1 MKKKWTKEQTQE
13 SFKKQKKALIKG
25 FFITVIVFVLIIIFS
40 RWMGHQEL
48 KSLIENGY
56 LDKNYTQRELA
67 DLCSNPNDDVEPFG
81 ACISGGV
88 W

>member
-13 SFKKQKKALIKG
+13 SVKKQKKALIKG

-48 KSLIENGY
+48 KSLIEN
-56 LDKNYTQRELA
+56 
-67 DLCSNPNDDVEPFG
+67 
-81 ACISGGV
+81 
-88 W
+88 